1 MEVRKIAVIGAGN
14 MGHGIARTCAI
25 QGFEVFMMDNS
36 SEALQNGVRGIEEEL
51 KRYFVAKGRM
61 TEAECSEVLKRI
73 RGTTNLAAAVDDAD
87 LVIESVS
94 EDLDLKKS
102 VFSELDRLCPS
113 ATILASNTSYL
124 SITGLGSATQR
135 PDKVIGMHFFN
146 PPDVNP
152 LLEVAPGL
160 LTSEETVEQVMAVSK
175 KMDKQPMRVKDTPG
189 YVVNRF
195 INAIYPEAAR
205 TVQNG
210 IATAEQIDFGVKMG
224 LGFRLGPC
232 EMMDYTGLDHLASRM
247 SQEPRFSDIYLLQKM
262 ADAGR
267 YGRKSGKGFY
277 DYHEDGT
284 RTLADL
290 SNITGK

>member
-1 MEVRKIAVIGAGN
+1 MEVKKIAVIGAGN
-14 MGHGIARTCAI
+14 MGHGIARTCAVH
-25 QGFEVFMMDNS
+25 GFEVLMTDKS
-36 SEALQNGVRGIEEEL
+36 TEALEAGVRLIAQEL
-51 KRYFVAKGRM
+51 ETHFVAKGRM
-61 TEAECSEVLKRI
+61 TEAQSFEVLHRLHGI
-73 RGTTNLAAAVDDAD
+73 TGLAEAVKDAD

-94 EDLDLKKS
+94 EDLEIKKS
-102 VFSELDRLCPS
+102 VFHELDRLCPID
-113 ATILASNTSYL
+113 TILASNTSYL
-124 SITGLGSATQR
+124 SITGIGSVTQR

-160 LTSEETVEQVMAVSK
+160 LTSEETVERVMVLAK
-175 KMDKQPMRVKDTPG
+175 KMEKQPMRVKDTPG

-195 INAIYPEAAR
+195 INVIYPEAAR
-205 TVQNG
+205 TVQSG
-210 IATAEQIDFGVKMG
+210 IATAEQIDFGVKTG

-232 EMMDYTGLDHLASRM
+232 EMMDYTGLDHLALRM

-267 YGRKSGKGFY
+267 YGRKNGKGFY

-290 SNITGK
+290 SNIAGR

>member
-1 MEVRKIAVIGAGN
+1 MEVKKIAVIGAGN
-14 MGHGIARTCAI
+14 MGHGIARTCAVH
-25 QGFEVFMMDNS
+25 GFEVFMTDTNP
-36 SEALQNGVRGIEEEL
+36 EALQTGMRTIEEEL
-51 KRYFVAKGRM
+51 KRYFVAKGKM
-61 TEAECSEVLKRI
+61 TEVQFSEVLKRLH
-73 RGTTNLAAAVDDAD
+73 GTTSLSETAGDAD
-87 LVIESVS
+87 LVIESIS

-113 ATILASNTSYL
+113 ETILASNTSYL
-124 SITGLGSATQR
+124 SITGLGSATKR

-160 LTSEETVEQVMAVSK
+160 LTSEETVERVMATSR
-175 KMDKQPMRVKDTPG
+175 KMEKQPMRVKDTPG

-195 INAIYPEAAR
+195 INVIYPEAAR
-205 TVQNG
+205 TVQAG

-232 EMMDYTGLDHLASRM
+232 EMMDYTGLDHLAYRM

-267 YGRKSGKGFY
+267 YGRKNGKGFY

-290 SNITGK
+290 SNIAGK